1 MSEEKKPI
9 TPTPDA
15 GKTAVKVTARGVES
29 RYRAGG
35 QFSKEP
41 RELAVDAKT
50 LAALKADPYLQVEV
64 LA

>member
-9 TPTPDA
+9 TPMPDA

-29 RYRAGG
+29 RYRAGL

-41 RELAVDAKT
+41 KEITVDAKT